1 MQCVSAGWSPTESVV
16 LHHSITHPS
25 SNASPSVCIPSH
37 AHSIPLLMHSY
48 SVCISSSLSPSL
60 HLHVCLSALFILFT
74 QAVHSSHSHVPW
86 LHPLINTSPSASSLA
101 SSTFLLLHVHICQL
115 SGLIH
120 YHHLQIL
127 HLLLPVHLPLIF
139 FFLLLL
145 LQIFFLLPP
154 LLPLPLYLSFLFLLP
169 RLLHIRQLY

>member
-1 MQCVSAGWSPTESVV
+1 MRGIASVCHAGWSPTESVV

-60 HLHVCLSALFILFT
+60 HLHLCISALFILFT
-74 QAVHSSHSHVPW
+74 QAFHSSSHSHTLR
-86 LHPLINTSPSASSLA
+86 LHPLFYISPAASTFA
-101 SSTFLLLHVHICQL
+101 SSTF
-115 SGLIH
+115 
-120 YHHLQIL
+120 
-127 HLLLPVHLPLIF
+127 
-139 FFLLLL
+139 LL

-154 LLPLPLYLSFLFLLP
+154 PPPLSLRLSFLFLLP
-169 RLLHIRQLY
+169 HPHLLHIRPLY